1 MSGTSADLLSPVAA
15 GTAAEA
21 ATSAEAWVRALI
33 DAEAALARA
42 QARLGLIPGDVA
54 RAVAGAR
61 IDPADLAV
69 RARGAG
75 NPVVPLV
82 AALREVAGDQVHAGA
97 TSQDIMDTAAMLVA
111 SRVRGTILADLG
123 RTADALAD
131 LARRHRDTPMAGRTL
146 GQQAVP
152 TTFGLRAAGWLA
164 AVAEARD
171 RLTAVRLPA
180 QLGGAAGTLA
190 ALRTTELLPL
200 FAEETGLAE
209 PVLPWHTLRTPV
221 AELGGALALVAGALG
236 KIATDVVLLAQTE
249 FGEVA
254 EPAAPGRGGSSAMPH
269 KRNPVLATM
278 IRSAALRV
286 PAYAQILYAAQAAG
300 LDRPA
305 GEWHAEW
312 QPFSDCLRLV
322 GGAAE
327 TAAELTTGLEVFPDR
342 MRANLREELLAEY
355 VAGRLAERDGRA
367 AAKET
372 VARAVREGR
381 PLGDLLP
388 EGDRAE
394 RGGTTGTGSE
404 QDAGAE
410 GRAEPEDAAGAG
422 PERSGPGAACGV
434 DLAAVIGCAPELV
447 DRALDA
453 YARRNRR

>member
-1 MSGTSADLLSPVAA
+1 MSGISPADLWSPVVA

-21 ATSAEAWVRALI
+21 ATSAKAWTRALI
-33 DAEAALARA
+33 DAETALARA
-42 QARLGLIPGDVA
+42 QARLGLITGDTA
-54 RAVAGAR
+54 RALADAR
-61 IDPADLAV
+61 IDPGQLAV

-82 AALREVAGDQVHAGA
+82 AELRKVAGDQVHAGA

-111 SRVRGTILADLG
+111 SRVRELLLADLD
-123 RTADALAD
+123 RTVGALAG
-131 LARRHRDTPMAGRTL
+131 LARRHRTTPMAGRTL

-164 AVAEARD
+164 AVAQARD
-171 RLTAVRLPA
+171 RLAAVRLPA

-190 ALRTTELLPL
+190 ALRTVELLPV

-209 PVLPWHTLRTPV
+209 PVLPWHTLRAPV
-221 AELGGALALVAGALG
+221 ADLGAALALVAGALG
-236 KIATDVVLLAQTE
+236 KLATDVVLLAQTE
-249 FGEVA
+249 VGEVA

-286 PAYAQILYAAQAAG
+286 PAYAQILFAAQNAG
-300 LDRPA
+300 LERPT

-312 QPFSDCLRLV
+312 QPFNDCLRLV

-327 TAAELTTGLEVFPDR
+327 TAAELTAGLEVFSDR

-355 VAGRLAERDGRA
+355 VASRLAERRGRA
-367 AAKET
+367 AAKEA
-372 VARAVREGR
+372 VAAAVREGR

-388 EGDRAE
+388 DGADRSAPAE
-394 RGGTTGTGSE
+394 RSA
-404 QDAGAE
+404 DA
-410 GRAEPEDAAGAG
+410 
-422 PERSGPGAACGV
+422 PGEAFGV
-434 DLAAVIGCAPELV
+434 DLAEVIGRAPELV
-447 DRALDA
+447 DRALDV
-453 YARRNRR
+453 YAPKKPE

>member
-1 MSGTSADLLSPVAA
+1 MSGSSSAGLLSPVAA

-21 ATSAEAWVRALI
+21 ATSDEAWVRALI

-42 QARLGLIPGDVA
+42 QARLGLIPDDVA
-54 RAVAGAR
+54 RALAGAR
-61 IDPADLAV
+61 VDPAELAV

-82 AALREVAGDQVHAGA
+82 AELRKVAGDHVHAGA

-111 SRVRGTILADLG
+111 SRVCGTLLTDLD
-123 RTADALAD
+123 RTAGAVAG

-152 TTFGLRAAGWLA
+152 TTFGLRAAGWLV

-171 RLTAVRLPA
+171 RLAAVRLPA

-190 ALRTTELLPL
+190 ALGTTELLPL
-200 FAEETGLAE
+200 FAEETRLAE
-209 PVLPWHTLRTPV
+209 PVLPWHTLRGPV
-221 AELGGALALVAGALG
+221 VELGASLALAVGALG

-249 FGEVA
+249 IGEVA

-286 PAYAQILYAAQAAG
+286 PAYAQILFAAQTAG
-300 LDRPA
+300 LDRPT

-312 QPFSDCLRLV
+312 QPLNDCLRLV

-327 TAAELTTGLEVFPDR
+327 TAAELTAGLEVFPER

-355 VAGRLAERDGRA
+355 VAGRLAERYGRA
-367 AAKET
+367 AAKEA
-372 VARAVREGR
+372 VAEAVREGR
-381 PLGDLLP
+381 PLADLLP
-388 EGDRAE
+388 GDDRAE
-394 RGGTTGTGSE
+394 RADDS
-404 QDAGAE
+404 
-410 GRAEPEDAAGAG
+410 
-422 PERSGPGAACGV
+422 GAAFGI
-434 DLAAVIGCAPELV
+434 DLTKAVGPAPRLV
-447 DRALDA
+447 DRALAA
-453 YARRNRR
+453 YARKEPE